1 MFAFNGGVYSF
12 GACLL
17 SDFQLVDPSSYVIDA
32 QTDSSV
38 YSVMASVAEIMYF
51 NFRNCMDITTV
62 QIWFPFYFMQN
73 NAVLSEPDGPLGCID
88 LHFGSAQLDNWLY
101 CETTDMEP

>member
-1 MFAFNGGVYSF
+1 MCICNFFPLCHFSHYFSIYMFAFNGGVYSF

-62 QIWFPFYFMQN
+62 QI
-73 NAVLSEPDGPLGCID
+73 
-88 LHFGSAQLDNWLY
+88 
-101 CETTDMEP
+101 